1 MKPVMVRELRPFS
14 LTWLADVLG
23 CTVAR
28 AKTLVGDMMARGIVR
43 YRTGKKADPE
53 EADVENA
60 APSEVYQ
67 FRFVGLVMAEG
78 AVIIVYPKYFH
89 DRIPV
94 IDELRLIMRVLKRDA
109 GIAVLASLED
119 TDEGTSDK
127 LSVMLALLELYGE
140 YGEYSNYVEDR
151 ELNGNGSIDWN
162 RTIDG
167 HLPVLSNGR
176 PIYMEYETRKTYRDD
191 SDFITRL
198 HRAVL
203 TECSRKFGEVGIDK
217 LLSLD
222 EVCLSDEDIETF
234 GDVEMLGWR
243 LERER
248 AAQFLDWKLLTLD
261 LLERYLLLRE
271 SEVRSDEVQALGT
284 TSFYHLWEE
293 ACKTAL
299 GDALGKRLGAL
310 GLTLE
315 GKWAADSR
323 KKLIEIIPRP
333 LWERW
338 RGDGFAEP
346 EGTDTLIPDAIAIA
360 NGPDG
365 ERLFCIC
372 DAKYYVPSANGKMEH
387 QPGLESVA
395 KQFLYQSAYRE
406 FIEACGFDRVVN
418 AFLVPGTVDRP
429 ELMARVS
436 FPGVIAEEDK
446 PLDNFIN
453 MLMLQAEVVFE
464 AYLRG
469 EILNTCRLLAFE
481 GTC

>member
-14 LTWLADVLG
+14 LAWLADELG

-67 FRFVGLVMAEG
+67 FRFVGLVMTEG
-78 AVIIVYPKYFH
+78 AVIIVYPQYFH

-109 GIAVLASLED
+109 GIAVLTSLED
-119 TDEGTSDK
+119 ADEGASDK

-151 ELNGNGSIDWN
+151 ELNGNGNIDWN

-176 PIYMEYETRKTYRDD
+176 PIYMVYETRKTYRDD

-222 EVCLSDEDIETF
+222 EVCLSDEDIEAF

-243 LERER
+243 LECER

-271 SEVRSDEVQALGT
+271 SEVR
-284 TSFYHLWEE
+284 
-293 ACKTAL
+293 
-299 GDALGKRLGAL
+299 
-310 GLTLE
+310 
-315 GKWAADSR
+315 
-323 KKLIEIIPRP
+323 
-333 LWERW
+333 
-338 RGDGFAEP
+338 
-346 EGTDTLIPDAIAIA
+346 
-360 NGPDG
+360 
-365 ERLFCIC
+365 
-372 DAKYYVPSANGKMEH
+372 
-387 QPGLESVA
+387 
-395 KQFLYQSAYRE
+395 
-406 FIEACGFDRVVN
+406 
-418 AFLVPGTVDRP
+418 
-429 ELMARVS
+429 
-436 FPGVIAEEDK
+436 
-446 PLDNFIN
+446 
-453 MLMLQAEVVFE
+453 
-464 AYLRG
+464 
-469 EILNTCRLLAFE
+469 
-481 GTC
+481 